1 MLASRPLRLLN
12 LPVFS
17 GCDLMPTIG
26 VSLRPIAQTATKRC
40 GESMLKQHL
49 SRQTIGYLYWST
61 ITTRMGVRHVGT
73 EMHGF
78 MDDFG
83 NLVAITP

>member
-1 MLASRPLRLLN
+1 
-12 LPVFS
+12 
-17 GCDLMPTIG
+17 
-26 VSLRPIAQTATKRC
+26 
-40 GESMLKQHL
+40 MLKQHI

-61 ITTRMGVRHVGT
+61 ITTRMGVRHVGA
-73 EMHGF
+73 EMHGV